1 LIGTQIDVFS
11 VLLLIAFALILARLL
26 GYLFVRF
33 NQPAVI
39 GEILAG
45 IILGALVIVLFS
57 GFTFTLF
64 GFPVSMPQLNYPAE
78 NGLSP
83 FNLLAN
89 IGILFLL
96 FISGIE
102 ISISKLKKV
111 EKVSSFVAAGGV
123 ILPCILGILSGMA
136 LGLQIQES
144 VIIGLILVATSVG
157 VTARTLLDLHVL
169 DTDVGATILG
179 SAVID
184 DVIGILLLAFA
195 LGIESLM
202 DAVWIGLRIALFFL
216 FFLYIGLKV
225 IDKILE
231 LGEKINLPKALLSIT
246 LAILLIYSFFADKA
260 GISGIIGAFVAGVL
274 IGQNVRS
281 RLIEDDIKTLGY
293 GFFIPLFFVWVGY
306 NLWSELE
313 PESLSLVT
321 LLIMAIVIIG
331 VSIAGKIIGCAIGAK
346 LAGMTTRES
355 VQVGVGMIPRME
367 LALIIVTAA
376 LSHGIIGGTIGT
388 YILITTI
395 LMTIV
400 TTVVTPLLIKVAF
413 KNG

>member
-102 ISISKLKKV
+102 ISISKLRKV

-123 ILPCILGILSGMA
+123 ILPCILGILSGIA
-136 LGLQIQES
+136 LGLQFQES

-184 DVIGILLLAFA
+184 DVLGILLLAFA
-195 LGIESLM
+195 LGIGSLM
-202 DAVWIGLRIALFFL
+202 DAIWIGLRIALFFL
-216 FFLYIGLKV
+216 FFLYIGLK
-225 IDKILE
+225 E
-231 LGEKINLPKALLSIT
+231 SI
-246 LAILLIYSFFADKA
+246 K
-260 GISGIIGAFVAGVL
+260 
-274 IGQNVRS
+274 
-281 RLIEDDIKTLGY
+281 
-293 GFFIPLFFVWVGY
+293 
-306 NLWSELE
+306 
-313 PESLSLVT
+313 SLS
-321 LLIMAIVIIG
+321 
-331 VSIAGKIIGCAIGAK
+331 
-346 LAGMTTRES
+346 
-355 VQVGVGMIPRME
+355 
-367 LALIIVTAA
+367 
-376 LSHGIIGGTIGT
+376 
-388 YILITTI
+388 
-395 LMTIV
+395 
-400 TTVVTPLLIKVAF
+400 
-413 KNG
+413 

>member
-1 LIGTQIDVFS
+1 LIATQIDVFNI
-11 VLLLIAFALILARLL
+11 LLLISFALILARLL
-26 GYLFVRF
+26 GHLFTRF

-45 IILGALVIVLFS
+45 ILLGALVVVLFS
-57 GFTFTLF
+57 GNMFMVGGVAFAL
-64 GFPVSMPQLNYPAE
+64 PQLSYPLE

-83 FNLLAN
+83 FKFLAD
-89 IGILFLL
+89 IGILLLL

-111 EKVSSFVAAGGV
+111 EKVSSLVAAGGV
-123 ILPCILGILSGMA
+123 ILPFILGILSGMI
-136 LGLQIQES
+136 LGLQFQES
-144 VIIGLILVATSVG
+144 IVIGLILVATSVG
-157 VTARTLLDLHVL
+157 VTVRTLLDLRVL

-195 LGIESLM
+195 LGIESLL

-216 FFLYIGLKV
+216 FFLYVGLKI
-225 IDKILE
+225 IDRILE
-231 LGEKINLPKALLSIT
+231 LGEKIILPKALLSIT

-306 NLWSELE
+306 SLWIGLE
-313 PESLSLVT
+313 PESISVVT
-321 LLIMAIVIIG
+321 LLIMVIVIII
-331 VSIAGKIIGCAIGAK
+331 VSIAGKIVGCGIGAK
-346 LAGMTTRES
+346 LAGMSTRES
-355 VQVGVGMIPRME
+355 LQVGIGMIPRME

-376 LSHGIIGGTIGT
+376 LSHEIIKGTIGT

-395 LMTIV
+395 LMTTI
-400 TTVVTPLLIKVAF
+400 TTLVTPLLIKVSF
-413 KNG
+413 KNE